1 LTKTTN
7 FVAEISN
14 MQELI
19 KKNIPQ
25 NAGGKKT
32 SNNLFEVTEEIQLL
46 TFLLAKIPNKSR
58 HNVKALLRDKQVL
71 VNKKVVTQFNH
82 VLQPKQIVEIKD
94 TKAPQEQR
102 YKGLKIIFEDAHL
115 IVIEKDEGTL
125 SIATEKQKLHNAY
138 SILSDH
144 IKKEDP
150 RNRIFVIHR
159 LDRET
164 SGLMMFAK
172 SEKVQKLMQE
182 SWNATIQERTY
193 LALTEGFVK
202 QLEGTVESYLVENKA
217 LTVYS
222 VSNPNLGKHA
232 ITHYETL
239 KSTERNSLLKVYLE
253 TGRKNQIRVHMKDI
267 GFPIVGDEKYGAK
280 TDPINR
286 LGLHAWVLSFIH
298 PITQEEMY
306 FETPIPRKF
315 LWLF

>member
-1 LTKTTN
+1 MKE
-7 FVAEISN
+7 FDKK
-14 MQELI
+14 ELV
-19 KKNIPQ
+19 Q
-25 NAGGKKT
+25 TSRETKKT
-32 SNNLFEVTEEIQLL
+32 QPQFIVKDEMELL
-46 TFLLAKIPNKSR
+46 TFLLAIMPNKSR
-58 HNVKALLRDKQVL
+58 HNVKSILRDKQVL
-71 VNKKVVTQFNH
+71 VNKKAVTQFNH
-82 VLQPKQIVEIKD
+82 LLKPKQIVEIKD
-94 TKAPQEQR
+94 GKAPEHQK
-102 YKGLKIIFEDAHL
+102 YKGLTIVFEDQHL
-115 IVIEKDEGTL
+115 IVIEKQEGTL

-172 SEKVQKLMQE
+172 SERVQKLMQE
-182 SWNATIQERTY
+182 SWNATIRERTY
-193 LALTEGFVK
+193 LAVTEGFVK
-202 QLEGTVESYLVENKA
+202 ETEGVIESYLVENKA

-222 VSNPNLGKHA
+222 TNNPTLGKHA

-239 KSTERNSLLKVYLE
+239 KATENNSLLKVNLE

-280 TDPINR
+280 TDPIGR
-286 LGLHAWVLSFIH
+286 LGLHAWVLSFLH
-298 PITQEEMY
+298 PMTNEEMF
-306 FETPIPRKF
+306 FETKIPKKF

>member
-1 LTKTTN
+1 MKEFIRKDIPRSNSEMKT
-7 FVAEISN
+7 
-14 MQELI
+14 
-19 KKNIPQ
+19 
-25 NAGGKKT
+25 GGAQ
-32 SNNLFEVTEEIQLL
+32 FEVTDEMELL
-46 TFLLAKIPNKSR
+46 TFLLAKMTNKSR

-71 VNKKVVTQFNH
+71 VNKRAVTQFNH
-82 VLQPKQIVEIKD
+82 ILKPKQIVEIKD
-94 TKAPQEQR
+94 SKAPQEQR
-102 YKGLKIIFEDAHL
+102 YKGLKIIFEDQHL

-144 IKKEDP
+144 VKKEDP

-172 SEKVQKLMQE
+172 SEKIQKLMQE
-182 SWNATIQERTY
+182 SWNATIQQRTY
-193 LALTEGFVK
+193 LAVTEGSVREN
-202 QLEGTVESYLVENKA
+202 EGTIESYLVENKA

-222 VSNPNLGKHA
+222 ISNPNLGKHA
-232 ITHYETL
+232 ITHYATM
-239 KSTERNSLLKVYLE
+239 KSSEKNSLLKVNLE
-253 TGRKNQIRVHMKDI
+253 TGRKNQIRVHMKDL

-286 LGLHAWVLSFIH
+286 LGLHAWVLSFVH
-298 PITQEEMY
+298 PITKEEMY

>member
-1 LTKTTN
+1 MKEFDKKEPVRNSKETN
-7 FVAEISN
+7 
-14 MQELI
+14 
-19 KKNIPQ
+19 KKAPQ
-25 NAGGKKT
+25 FIVKE
-32 SNNLFEVTEEIQLL
+32 EVELL
-46 TFLLAKIPNKSR
+46 TFLLASMPNKSR
-58 HNVKALLRDKQVL
+58 HNVKSFLRDKQVL
-71 VNKKVVTQFNH
+71 VNNKAITQFNY
-82 VLQPKQIVEIKD
+82 VLKANQIVEIKD
-94 TKAPQEQR
+94 AKAPEHQK
-102 YKGLKIIFEDAHL
+102 YKGLTIIFEDQYL
-115 IVIEKDEGTL
+115 IVIEKQEGTL

-150 RNRIFVIHR
+150 RNRLFVIHR

-182 SWNATIQERTY
+182 SWNSTIKERTY
-193 LALTEGFVK
+193 LAVTEGFVK
-202 QLEGTVESYLVENKA
+202 DVEGTIQSYLVENKA

-222 VSNPNLGKHA
+222 TNNPNLGKHA

-239 KSTERNSLLKVYLE
+239 KAAEYNSLLKVNLE

-267 GFPIVGDEKYGAK
+267 GYPVVGDDKYGAK
-280 TDPINR
+280 TDPIGR

-298 PITQEEMY
+298 PITKEEMF
-306 FETPIPRKF
+306 FETKIPKKF

>member
-1 LTKTTN
+1 MKE
-7 FVAEISN
+7 F
-14 MQELI
+14 I
-19 KKNIPQ
+19 KKDIVRNPTG
-25 NAGGKKT
+25 AKPF
-32 SNNLFEVTEEIQLL
+32 NNQFEVTEEVELL
-46 TFLLAKIPNKSR
+46 TFLLAKMPSKSR

-71 VNKKVVTQFNH
+71 VNRKAVTQFNQI
-82 VLQPKQIVEIKD
+82 LKPKQIIEIKD
-94 TKAPQEQR
+94 SKAPQEQR
-102 YKGLKIIFEDAHL
+102 YKGLKIVFEDSHL

-193 LALTEGFVK
+193 LAVTEGFVK

-222 VSNPNLGKHA
+222 VSNPDLGKHA
-232 ITHYETL
+232 ITHYETM
-239 KSTERNSLLKVYLE
+239 KHSETNSLLKVNLE

-280 TDPINR
+280 TDPMNR
-286 LGLHAWVLSFIH
+286 LGLHAWVLAFVH

>member
-1 LTKTTN
+1 MKEFIKKDKPRTNTEMKTTGT
-7 FVAEISN
+7 
-14 MQELI
+14 Q
-19 KKNIPQ
+19 
-25 NAGGKKT
+25 
-32 SNNLFEVTEEIQLL
+32 FEVVEEIELL
-46 TFLLAKIPNKSR
+46 TFLLAKMPNKSR

-71 VNKKVVTQFNH
+71 VNKKAVTQYNH
-82 VLQPKQIVEIKD
+82 ILKPKQIVEIKD
-94 TKAPQEQR
+94 SKAPQAQR
-102 YKGLKIIFEDAHL
+102 YKGLKIIFEDQYL

-144 IKKEDP
+144 VKKEDP

-172 SEKVQKLMQE
+172 SEKIQKLMQE

-193 LALTEGFVK
+193 LAVTEGFVK
-202 QLEGTVESYLVENKA
+202 QMEGTVESYLVENKA

-222 VSNPNLGKHA
+222 VSNPALGKHA

-239 KSTERNSLLKVYLE
+239 KHSETNSLLKVNLE

-267 GFPIVGDEKYGAK
+267 GFPIVGDEKYGSK
-280 TDPINR
+280 TDPMNR
-286 LGLHAWVLSFIH
+286 LLHAWVLAFVH

>member
-1 LTKTTN
+1 
-7 FVAEISN
+7 
-14 MQELI
+14 MQESI
-19 KKNIPQ
+19 KKNTPP
-25 NAGGKKT
+25 NTVGKKP
-32 SNNLFEVTEEIQLL
+32 SNNQFEVTEEIQLL

-71 VNKKVVTQFNH
+71 VNKKAVTQFNH
-82 VLQPKQIVEIKD
+82 VLKPKQIVEIKD
-94 TKAPQEQR
+94 SKAPQEQR

-172 SEKVQKLMQE
+172 SEKVQKMMQE
-182 SWNATIQERTY
+182 SWNATIRERTY

-222 VSNPNLGKHA
+222 VSNPSLGKHA

-239 KSTERNSLLKVYLE
+239 KSSEHNSLLKVNLE

-280 TDPINR
+280 SDPINR
-286 LGLHAWVLSFIH
+286 LGLHAWVLAFIH

>member
-1 LTKTTN
+1 MKE
-7 FVAEISN
+7 F
-14 MQELI
+14 I
-19 KKNIPQ
+19 KKDKPRTNTEM
-25 NAGGKKT
+25 KT
-32 SNNLFEVTEEIQLL
+32 VGTQFEVTEEMELL
-46 TFLLAKIPNKSR
+46 TFLLAKMSNKSR

-71 VNKKVVTQFNH
+71 VNKKAVTQFNH
-82 VLQPKQIVEIKD
+82 ILKPKQIVEIKD
-94 TKAPQEQR
+94 SKAPQEQR
-102 YKGLKIIFEDAHL
+102 YKGLKIIFEDQYL

-144 IKKEDP
+144 VKKEDP

-172 SEKVQKLMQE
+172 SEKIQKLMQE

-193 LALTEGFVK
+193 LAVTEGFVK
-202 QLEGTVESYLVENKA
+202 QLEGTIESYLVENKA

-222 VSNPNLGKHA
+222 ISNPNLGKHA
-232 ITHYETL
+232 VTHYATL
-239 KSTERNSLLKVYLE
+239 KSSETNSLLKVNLE
-253 TGRKNQIRVHMKDI
+253 TGRKNQIRVHMKDL

-280 TDPINR
+280 TDPMNR
-286 LGLHAWVLSFIH
+286 LGLHAWVLAFVH